1 MFAKSVALEI
11 FKICVGLLVKK
22 KSVHNKKLSKN
33 LFNFKTNLKVA

>member
-11 FKICVGLLVKK
+11 FKICVGLLLKNN
-22 KSVHNKKLSKN
+22 SVHDKKPRKN